1 MDEDKAGLI
10 FNAIGMAVMDL
21 MAAELPIDRKNLI
34 GQLEQN
40 RQQAN
45 NIAGKLANR
54 DAVELVRNYSERSLH

>member
-21 MAAELPIDRKNLI
+21 MAAGVPLDRENLI

-54 DAVELVRNYSERSLH
+54 DAVELVRNYGERSLH

>member
-1 MDEDKAGLI
+1 MSVI
-10 FNAIGMAVMDL
+10 DL
-21 MAAELPIDRKNLI
+21 MADEIHIDRKNLI

-54 DAVELVRNYSERSLH
+54 DAVELVRNNSERSLH